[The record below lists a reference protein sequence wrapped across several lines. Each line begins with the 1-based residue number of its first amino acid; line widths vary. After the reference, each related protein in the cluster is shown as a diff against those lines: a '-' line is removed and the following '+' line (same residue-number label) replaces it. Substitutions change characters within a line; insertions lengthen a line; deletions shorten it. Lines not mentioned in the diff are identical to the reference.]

1 MMPSECGQLL
11 RACSYFDNRKVTE
24 EAMVAWSHSIGQDMA
39 ISDALAA
46 ITAHYAQTAEWIGP
60 SHINARVGLIRRERL
75 QRAGTPPIPGGLE
88 YADEKAWRQLWCS
101 AVKDGDPDPEGVAN
115 TAMRITPQEL
125 TENRRRVRAIEALA
139 ESKTIGA

>member
-1 MMPSECGQLL
+1 MKHSEISQLL
-11 RACSYFDNRKVTE
+11 ASIAATDNRTVGRLDVETWAAILPDE
-24 EAMVAWSHSIGQDMA
+24 ITLADAYTAVVSHRRN
-39 ISDALAA
+39 SDAWLM
-46 ITAHYAQTAEWIGP
+46 P
-60 SHINARVGLIRRERL
+60 KHIIDRVATVRRERL